1 MIKRLIERPVAV
13 TMTLI
18 AVLVLGFVSIGMLP
32 VSLMPDIQIPQITVR
47 VVDDNASARELDA
60 TIVKPL
66 KNQLMQVSHLRD
78 ITTEARNGTGTI
90 FMQFDPGS
98 DMIYLF
104 IATNDMIDRA
114 MSSLRRDSA
123 RDIPAFFIK
132 MSLSDEDDDGVG
144 AWSRELFPV
153 SPKFMELS
161 RFAGQ
166 VIAKRIEQIPQVA
179 MVDVSGL
186 SYPELLIV
194 PDRKKLESL
203 GISEQ
208 TLENAL
214 QRNNIKLGN
223 LTIREGE

>member
-1 MIKRLIERPVAV
+1 
-13 TMTLI
+13 
-18 AVLVLGFVSIGMLP
+18 
-32 VSLMPDIQIPQITVR
+32 
-47 VVDDNASARELDA
+47 
-60 TIVKPL
+60 
-66 KNQLMQVSHLRD
+66 
-78 ITTEARNGTGTI
+78 
-90 FMQFDPGS
+90 
-98 DMIYLF
+98 
-104 IATNDMIDRA
+104 
-114 MSSLRRDSA
+114 MSSLPRDMERPKVVKASA
-123 RDIPAFFIK
+123 TDIPAFFIN
-132 MSLSDEDDDGVG
+132 MSLTDEDDDGVV
-144 AWSRELFPV
+144 ASSRELFPV

-223 LTIREGE
+223 LTIREGEYQYDIRFESDILSKKDIENVYLNIHDRLYQ